1 MTNDNLYGY
10 VYLDS
15 NTRSTEKAITLENN
29 SEYFGIQDGSPSIV
43 TIIGPCEVYPS
54 WKIVQNGALL
64 GTAKFNVNLADNQQ
78 LIVSSYPE
86 DQYARVYN
94 PDRSFSDVS
103 QLEDF
108 TQVNYLK
115 IPSGIS
121 TILAY
126 VGKDTG
132 VSVTFKEERL
142 IV

>member
-1 MTNDNLYGY
+1 MSDNYGY

-15 NTRSTEKAITLENN
+15 TSQSTEKAITMNNN
-29 SEYFGIQDGSPSIV
+29 SEYFDTQSGSPSIV
-43 TIIGPCEVYPS
+43 TIIGPCNVSPS
-54 WKIVQNGALL
+54 WKVVQDGALVSS
-64 GTAKFNVNLADNQQ
+64 AKFNVTLADNQQ

-94 PDRSFSDVS
+94 PDRSYSDVS

-108 TQVNYLK
+108 TQVNYVR
-115 IPSGIS
+115 IPSGVS

-126 VGKDTG
+126 VDKKTG
-132 VSVTFKEERL
+132 VSVSFKEERL